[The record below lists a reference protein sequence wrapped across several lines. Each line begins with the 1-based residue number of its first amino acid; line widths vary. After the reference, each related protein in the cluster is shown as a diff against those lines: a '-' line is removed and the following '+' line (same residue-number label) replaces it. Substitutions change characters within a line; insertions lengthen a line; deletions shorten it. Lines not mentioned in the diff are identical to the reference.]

1 MLFEPLSE
9 IALRIGEVGAR
20 ERDDLLIAQILDA
33 DILHRRKW
41 AILRYCQ
48 EIPLMRDREEPQGA
62 DVLHRPDEAE
72 VELAGL
78 DTADDVARVAA
89 GDMHA
94 DIRTLPGNLRQEG
107 WQDTDGGRIDGA
119 DPDLP

>member
-20 ERDDLLIAQILDA
+20 ERDDLLIAQILNA

-41 AILRYCQ
+41 AILRYGQ

-62 DVLHRPDEAE
+62 DILHRPDEAE

-78 DTADDVARVAA
+78 DTTNDVARIAA

-94 DIRTLPGNLRQEG
+94 DIWTFPGNLRQEG
-107 WQDTDGGRIDGA
+107 RQNTDGGRIDRTHPA
-119 DPDLP
+119 LP